1 MLQTIWSLPLTRTM
15 TGVLQEPRYSSTF
28 SEETPTSSG
37 LAVGM
42 VGLLGFY
49 FHGMAITRGTAPN
62 LIENLIF
69 VAPLFAPLLF
79 PNLALLAAIGLWD
92 ARSKR

>member
-1 MLQTIWSLPLTRTM
+1 MMARHELCLGVMLIQAL
-15 TGVLQEPRYSSTF
+15 
-28 SEETPTSSG
+28 
-37 LAVGM
+37 

-49 FHGMAITRGTAPN
+49 FHGLAITRGTAPN
-62 LIENLIF
+62 MFENLIF

-92 ARSKR
+92 ARSKK